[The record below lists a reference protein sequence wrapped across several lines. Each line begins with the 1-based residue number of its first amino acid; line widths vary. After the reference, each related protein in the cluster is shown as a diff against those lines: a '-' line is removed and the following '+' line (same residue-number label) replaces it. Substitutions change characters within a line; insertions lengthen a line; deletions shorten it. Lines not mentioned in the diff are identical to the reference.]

1 MDARSTKA
9 AKLSMSLSHRVATRC
24 EFLAR
29 LKRRLTWL
37 RRRNV
42 DRISACQGWNSSPP
56 RRSISRRTASL
67 SHPLSPSAAVGPPPK
82 LPKYQVPAAEL
93 LRQVAPRCAGSHQP
107 VHRVEHATMIARRS
121 AATTDQERF
130 EMRPLIVGH
139 RSAIQGCSPAKSCLD
154 SCFKIVHTT
163 CEFASGD
170 NCATKHSA
178 GSHLGRRLLAG
189 RRAERRRHSTTRGV
203 QVSLALGLPAGTRR

>member
-9 AKLSMSLSHRVATRC
+9 AKLSMTLSHRVATRC

-29 LKRRLTWL
+29 LKKRLTWL
-37 RRRNV
+37 RRRDV

-67 SHPLSPSAAVGPPPK
+67 SHPLS
-82 LPKYQVPAAEL
+82 
-93 LRQVAPRCAGSHQP
+93 LRQVAPRYAGSHQTE
-107 VHRVEHATMIARRS
+107 HRVEHATMIARRS

-130 EMRPLIVGH
+130 EMRSLIVGH
-139 RSAIQGCSPAKSCLD
+139 RSAIQGCSHAKSSLD

-163 CEFASGD
+163 REFASGD
-170 NCATKHSA
+170 NSATKHTA

-189 RRAERRRHSTTRGV
+189 RRAERRRHSTTQGV
-203 QVSLALGLPAGTRR
+203 QVSLALGLTAGTRR